1 MRKLFQGVVVVL
13 LVGQLAVAQQKSGY
27 KLPQMPQKESK
38 QLGFIVDPDL
48 FQEVKMDF
56 PMASGKFEPTWES
69 IDKNYGEAPAWWR
82 DAKFGI
88 FIHWGP
94 QASGMSGDWYARNI
108 YREETDAYKNHLVNF
123 GHPSE
128 VGYKDVL
135 HKWNPTDWD
144 PAKLVKAYY
153 DAGFRYALIVGV
165 HHDNYDLWNSKYQ
178 PWNAVNVGP
187 KKDFLAGWKKEL
199 QKKGM
204 RFGVSFHHEYTW
216 WWWQRAFLADKSGPK
231 VGIPY
236 DAAKLTL
243 KDGKGKWWEGLDPQR
258 LYGKPMNYSN
268 LVNEGKPYILEDI
281 AFGRKGIFGNDLDYA
296 YWYATQW
303 AMRMEDV
310 IDNYDPDFIY
320 TDGNGPH
327 PFSGIRSASG
337 YKCDAAARVIAHFY
351 NKSAAAN
358 KGKIDKLAIIK
369 FSPAYKGVGTTFEG
383 SFPKG
388 IKSDQTWM
396 ADRAVGDWFYR
407 PGFVYDAGAVVRT
420 LLEDVSRDGN
430 LTLCV
435 SLTPQGAMDEGSA
448 KMLKEIGAWMSV
460 NGEGIYGSKAW
471 KVYGEGVMVKDP
483 KNPDSPEKLKGMP
496 GGKLDKPHAEFSFS
510 TKDFRFT
517 EGKNG
522 SVYAWCMTVPMG
534 EEMIRIR
541 SLGQKAGLT
550 QQTISKVSILGNNSS
565 VEWKQD
571 SEALAIRCPEK
582 MDFKHAVCFKID
594 FK

>member
-1 MRKLFQGVVVVL
+1 MRKLIQGVVAVL
-13 LVGQLAVAQQKSGY
+13 LISQLAVAQQKNGY
-27 KLPQMPQKESK
+27 KLPPMPQKESK
-38 QLGFIVDPDL
+38 QLGFMVDPDQ
-48 FQEVKMDF
+48 FPEVKMDF
-56 PMASGKFEPTWES
+56 PMAPGKFEPTWES
-69 IDKNYGEAPAWWR
+69 IDKNYGEAPSWWR

-94 QASGMSGDWYARNI
+94 QAFGMSGDWYARNI

-144 PAKLVKAYY
+144 PAKLVQAYY

-199 QKKGM
+199 QKRGM

-216 WWWQRAFLADKSGPK
+216 WWWQRAFLADKAGPK
-231 VGIPY
+231 AGIPY

-258 LYGKPMNYSN
+258 LYGKPMKYDH
-268 LVNEGKPYILEDI
+268 LTYDGKPYILEDI

-296 YWYATQW
+296 FWYATQW
-303 AMRMEDV
+303 GMRIEDV

-320 TDGNGPH
+320 TDGNGPY

-337 YKCDAAARVIAHFY
+337 YKSDAAARVIAHFY
-351 NKSAAAN
+351 NKSAALHN
-358 KGKIDKLAIIK
+358 GQTDKLAIIK
-369 FSPAYKGVGTTFEG
+369 FSPAYRGVGTTFEG

-407 PGFVYDAGAVVRT
+407 PGFVYDAGAVVHT

-448 KMLKEIGAWMSV
+448 QMLKEIGAWMKI

-471 KVYGEGVMVKDP
+471 KVYGEGEMIKDP
-483 KNPDSPEKLKGMP
+483 KNPDSPSKLKGMP
-496 GGKLDKPHAEFSFS
+496 GGKLDKVHADFAFS
-510 TKDFRFT
+510 TRDFRFT
-517 EGKNG
+517 EGKSG
-522 SVYAWCMTVPMG
+522 AVYAWCLKVPMG

-541 SLGQKAGLT
+541 SFGTNSGLSQKKIG
-550 QQTISKVSILGNNSS
+550 SVSIPGSNSKI
-565 VEWKQD
+565 EWHQ
-571 SEALAIRCPEK
+571 EADALVIRCPEK
-582 MDFKHAVCFKID
+582 MDFKYVVCFKIQ
-594 FK
+594 